1 MLYRTHH
8 HPFLFPLNPSFTSS
22 SLSSS
27 ASSSPH
33 PFPLPLP
40 LPPTA
45 PPHSFSPTSS
55 PQVVVAREEGM
66 EGALKSS
73 FRPDVAPLKTNP
85 HSHHLHQ
92 HQQPAFS
99 DDMLA
104 VNNNGQNMEND
115 FFVDDLLDFSNA
127 PAEDPEEHKPHEKLD
142 ENESATT
149 SITTKSNVTL
159 SPKEEFGSLPDSALD
174 VPADDLESLEWLSHF
189 VEDSFSEYSLTCPVS
204 KFPPAPAKARSEP
217 EAPVETQRSFT
228 TPVQTKART
237 KRARTGGRVWSLV
250 GSPSLTESSSSSTS
264 SSSTTTSSSSP
275 QPCNPWLAY
284 SSPSQCQTQ
293 QTAESLVGKLPVK
306 KQKKKPMGL
315 DSAGGGGGYSGGGQQ
330 PRRCSHCGVQKTP
343 QWRAGPLGAKTLCNA
358 CGVRYKSGRLLPEYR
373 PACSPT
379 FSSELHSNNHR
390 KVLEMRRKKEVETG
404 LTPPPVQSF

>member
-1 MLYRTHH
+1 
-8 HPFLFPLNPSFTSS
+8 
-22 SLSSS
+22 
-27 ASSSPH
+27 
-33 PFPLPLP
+33 
-40 LPPTA
+40 
-45 PPHSFSPTSS
+45 
-55 PQVVVAREEGM
+55 M

-85 HSHHLHQ
+85 HHHH
-92 HQQPAFS
+92 HQQPPSS
-99 DDMLA
+99 DDMWG
-104 VNNNGQNMEND
+104 VNNTGQNMESD

-127 PAEDPEEHKPHEKLD
+127 PAEDPEEHKLHEKFGKND
-142 ENESATT
+142 STTT
-149 SITTKSNVTL
+149 SITTATTKSNVTL
-159 SPKEEFGSLPDSALD
+159 SPKDELGSLPDSALD

-204 KFPPAPAKARSEP
+204 KLPPAPTNARSEP
-217 EAPVETQRSFT
+217 EAPVETKPSFT

-237 KRARTGGRVWSLV
+237 KRARTGGRVWSL

-275 QPCNPWLAY
+275 QPCNPWLVY
-284 SSPSQCQTQ
+284 SSSSQCQA
-293 QTAESLVGKLPVK
+293 QTAESLLGKPPLK
-306 KQKKKPMGL
+306 KQKKKPIGL
-315 DSAGGGGGYSGGGQQ
+315 DSAGGGGYSGGGGQQ

-358 CGVRYKSGRLLPEYR
+358 CGVRFKSGRLLPEYR